1 MRYRSRRSIRH
12 DLRAGK
18 PSARHDVTTSSR
30 PSAYV
35 GKEGRQPKSRRKR
48 AFDVEKEELKRR
60 GPHRPRKN
68 PASPPGMRRGGGG
81 TTPRGPSPPEPGPG
95 DSPPAP
101 GGPTPGLRALPRAGE
116 PAAGAGRV

>member
-12 DLRAGK
+12 ALRAGK

-60 GPHRPRKN
+60 GPDRATN
-68 PASPPGMRRGGGG
+68 IPASHPRTRRGGAGLPPPG
-81 TTPRGPSPPEPGPG
+81 HPPPKPGRGARRTAAKGAPPGRRAVPGRP
-95 DSPPAP
+95 PPAR
-101 GGPTPGLRALPRAGE
+101 G
-116 PAAGAGRV
+116 

>member
-12 DLRAGK
+12 ALRAGK

-60 GPHRPRKN
+60 VPYPSTKLPARHPRT
-68 PASPPGMRRGGGG
+68 PRGGGG
-81 TTPRGPSPPEPGPG
+81 ITPPGPL
-95 DSPPAP
+95 PHY
-101 GGPTPGLRALPRAGE
+101 TPLRARPYAFSDRN
-116 PAAGAGRV
+116 PAFL

>member
-12 DLRAGK
+12 ALRAGK

-48 AFDVEKEELKRR
+48 AFDVKKEELKRR
-60 GPHRPRKN
+60 GPYRPKTM
-68 PASPPGMRRGGGG
+68 SPSHPRIRRGGGA
-81 TTPRGPSPPEPGPG
+81 PRRRAHSPPKSARGARPTSTVWPKPGFW
-95 DSPPAP
+95 AF
-101 GGPTPGLRALPRAGE
+101 PGLAKTAG
-116 PAAGAGRV
+116 

>member
-1 MRYRSRRSIRH
+1 MRYRSRRPIRH
-12 DLRAGK
+12 DPRAEN

-60 GPHRPRKN
+60 VPHRPRN
-68 PASPPGMRRGGGG
+68 TPPSHPGMRRGGGAPP
-81 TTPRGPSPPEPGPG
+81 PRAPSPPH
-95 DSPPAP
+95 PAP
-101 GGPTPGLRALPRAGE
+101 RARRPSARGPPTALRVVL
-116 PAAGAGRV
+116 